1 MEYQLVKDLNDETN
15 ERELIDIIKGTADD
29 GTVWWIPKSEG
40 NRHYAEYLKW
50 VEEGNTPEPADE

>member
-1 MEYQLVKDLNDETN
+1 MKYQEVKDFNDETGK
-15 ERELIDIIKGTADD
+15 RELVDIIKGTTDD
-29 GTVWWIPKSEG
+29 GTVWLIPKSEG